1 MQDSGNNVLFVTN
14 EDEIVNQLSDQLI
27 LLRNIDCIL
36 IRLYADACDTID
48 KERPQSIIITC
59 SNRGEEAE
67 CLETIKLMKRHTIV
81 PIILVLREYDEEF
94 VKLANQAGI
103 SDCVTVQYGHS
114 EILMRTIWS
123 LQKNEM
129 RETHKKTMRL
139 LEQLKILDP
148 KTGFYTT
155 KQGKRV
161 FANEISYLT
170 ENHLDAVLMAI
181 RANKDA
187 GIKITKEKLD
197 EVVKGNVR
205 GSDIVIM
212 NDEETYFLILTNTN
226 LSGAVIVWSRIIKT
240 IGSEETICGC
250 ITDVAEK
257 SLEQLQ
263 ILMTNGLNVA
273 LTTPNYFIAINDDN
287 DEQNQ
292 GRWLEAKGDKNSH
305 NLKLFKQLYEKKIST
320 VIKPLLEFAKKAA
333 KRKLHNINFEI
344 TENEKELNL
353 VVTKKEKT
361 STLKFEH
368 TGSSFISVYYL
379 HDGLDSPENKKTKME
394 FNEITETAVKE
405 LIDAFIAEFL
415 SYAN

>member
-1 MQDSGNNVLFVTN
+1 MYSGTNIILVTN
-14 EDEIVNQLSDQLI
+14 NESMIGLLSSELVQ
-27 LLRNIDCIL
+27 LRNIDSIL
-36 IRLYADACDTID
+36 IRNYQNTLETVESE
-48 KERPQSIIITC
+48 KPQAIIINC
-59 SNRGEEAE
+59 QNSMEEPF
-67 CLETIKLMKRHTIV
+67 CLDLIKKIKEISSI
-81 PIILVLREYDEEF
+81 PIILLVESYNPTF
-94 VKLANQAGI
+94 IKVANKIGI
-103 SDCVTVQYGHS
+103 SDVLSIQYGNS

-123 LQKNEM
+123 LQKNEL
-129 RETHKKTMRL
+129 RQQHKKYEKL
-139 LEQLKILDP
+139 LTQLNAFDD

-226 LSGAVIVWSRIIKT
+226 LSGAMIVWSRIIKT

-273 LTTPNYFIAINDDN
+273 LTTPNYFIAINDDD

-305 NLKLFKQLYEKKIST
+305 NLKLFKQLYEKKTST

-361 STLKFEH
+361 SRLKFEH
-368 TGSSFISVYYL
+368 TGASFISVYYL

-405 LIDAFIAEFL
+405 IIDSFIVEFM